1 MEIRP
6 FGQENSSKEKGD
18 GRKES
23 QVELNK
29 PRSFDVLKETAKKS
43 KEAKAKSSQERTQRS
58 DGGSSSTLG
67 TGKAFQKSQ
76 KDVLGQNLEKSS
88 KREVTDEFEHAHK
101 NNDQK
106 GDATRPLYQEC
117 RDMIDEV
124 WDNIQNDNLSVKE
137 LAKQAEMIAKWI
149 ETHQICPTE
158 REKKRYLKYWDDVNT
173 KLLYYKCRNLFKLE
187 NTKNTEKVKQ
197 SIGDYLWRA
206 EIMIKRV
213 EQLERLNNQTNGLE
227 DAINLIIHHREAF
240 EKIGYDYEQ
249 FDKIQENA
257 NRYKNKILKHCFYHV
272 EEAYLTA
279 YCKTIFKMS
288 HDLETFLNIDPNLEV
303 NKVIERK
310 ERIETLLE
318 ALPEVR
324 PTLSDLPREQWW
336 KLYIDVLM
344 HKEAQKLSDP
354 GHYFDQDES
363 PGYQQSMTDLFKQ
376 VLVPAQNGSRES
388 MNYEDY
394 TKIHDIATE
403 HIPDNRK
410 SIARTPI
417 GFSIGYRYNRQ
428 YNRLDRY
435 YNVEEEMR
443 YSLANVGDK
452 EMYERIAAFQELREE
467 HVNGLSI
474 LQDWRSTKYDITTRT
489 QELAQYPPD
498 AIAVSWV
505 NHTCEVNQN
514 ICFIGDGGIE
524 IMTAYEKK
532 DGPRHVN
539 AILQRY
545 YQGRARP
552 NQTEYQ
558 RLTEIAR
565 TVRALHVMHPKGDA
579 NGRTHIFGLMNK
591 WLIEEGF
598 PPAILPNGPGVFG
611 GLKTLEGLVED
622 MLEGMHAFVNAVE
635 ESRKEATARSS
646 SPEPQKT
653 ASDRSRPRSTR
664 G

>member
-1 MEIRP
+1 MEILP
-6 FGQENSSKEKGD
+6 FGKENSSKEKGD
-18 GRKES
+18 GRKDS

-43 KEAKAKSSQERTQRS
+43 EEAEAKSSQERTQRS
-58 DGGSSSTLG
+58 DGGSSSTHDA
-67 TGKAFQKSQ
+67 GKNFHEDQ
-76 KDVLGQNLEKSS
+76 KDVSDQAPATSLKRKVSETLEHVQNKAQRSD
-88 KREVTDEFEHAHK
+88 T
-101 NNDQK
+101 
-106 GDATRPLYQEC
+106 TRPLYQEC
-117 RDMIDEV
+117 RDMIDKV
-124 WDNIQNDNLSVKE
+124 RDNIQNDNLSVEE
-137 LAKQAEMIAKWI
+137 LVKQAEMIAKWI

-158 REKKRYLKYWDDVNT
+158 GEKKRYLKDWDDVNT
-173 KLLYYKCRNLFKLE
+173 KLLYYKCLKLFKLE
-187 NTKNTEKVKQ
+187 NTKKVKQ
-197 SIGDYLWRA
+197 SIENYLMEA
-206 EIMIKRV
+206 KSMIKRV
-213 EQLERLNNQTNGLE
+213 EQLERLKDQTNGLE

-249 FDKIQENA
+249 FGKIQENA
-257 NRYKNKILKHCFYHV
+257 NRYKNKILEHYCYHD
-272 EEAYLTA
+272 EEAYITA

-303 NKVIERK
+303 NKVLERK

-336 KLYIDVLM
+336 KLYIDVPM
-344 HKEAQKLSDP
+344 HQEAQKLSDP
-354 GHYFDQDES
+354 GHYFDKDES
-363 PGYQQSMTDLFKQ
+363 PGYQQSMTDLFEQ

-403 HIPDNRK
+403 HIPGYRK
-410 SIARTPI
+410 SIARIPV
-417 GFSIGYRYNRQ
+417 GFSIENNYNEEGASRYGLGNI
-428 YNRLDRY
+428 
-435 YNVEEEMR
+435 
-443 YSLANVGDK
+443 GDK

-467 HVNGLSI
+467 RVNSLPI

-489 QELAQYPPD
+489 QELAQYSPN
-498 AIAVSWV
+498 AIVVSWV
-505 NHTCEVNQN
+505 DHTDHTCKAYRQYT
-514 ICFIGDGGIE
+514 CCIGDGDIE

-532 DGPRHVN
+532 DGPQHVN

-611 GLKTLEGLVED
+611 GLKTLDGLVED
-622 MLEGMHAFVNAVE
+622 MLDGMHAFENAIE
-635 ESRKEATARSS
+635 ESRKEATS
-646 SPEPQKT
+646 KIL
-653 ASDRSRPRSTR
+653 
-664 G
+664 